1 MFSDVGASSLVPPMR
16 KLMLRITELFSFTKL
31 ICGRA
36 GTWPGLW
43 RIKKKIKKLPIGQN
57 CINGIPFLINF
68 HYNGR
73 NVWTIFTEKDR
84 IDVYSEEKRLSKG
97 IYLRSKNG
105 WVINPAT
112 SNGGEYVKAGNLLF
126 LQEEVPNFYA

>member
-1 MFSDVGASSLVPPMR
+1 MFSDIGASSLVPPMR

-36 GTWPGLW
+36 GTWLGLW
-43 RIKKKIKKLPIGQN
+43 RIKKKIKKLPISQN

-73 NVWTIFTEKDR
+73 NVLYSLL
-84 IDVYSEEKRLSKG
+84 IDFQWAVAL
-97 IYLRSKNG
+97 N
-105 WVINPAT
+105 T
-112 SNGGEYVKAGNLLF
+112 
-126 LQEEVPNFYA
+126 